1 MALHMNK
8 IVFVISLSF
17 FLISSEANTISHVSY
32 ISSTPDVSPVASPVI
47 PTETADVAAGNS
59 NGVSVKNL
67 VGSLMVSSITKTE
80 DFVNKVVEKRLA
92 QIVDAYKKDC
102 LETCKE
108 VYEDAVDAMK
118 ETLEDVNEGN
128 YYKAN
133 VDVSTMS
140 SNMETCNEC
149 VNAIYGQDPEFT
161 KFDNWAHAIIEDA
174 LTRITSVSS

>member
-1 MALHMNK
+1 MAFHMNK
-8 IVFVISLSF
+8 KFLVISLSF
-17 FLISSEANTISHVSY
+17 FLISSEANPISHVSY
-32 ISSTPDVSPVASPVI
+32 ISSTPDVSPVASP
-47 PTETADVAAGNS
+47 TETADVDASNS
-59 NGVSVKNL
+59 NGASVKNL
-67 VGSLMVSSITKTE
+67 VGSLMVSSISKTE

-92 QIVDAYKKDC
+92 RIVDAYKKDC

-133 VDVSTMS
+133 VDVSAMS
-140 SNMETCNEC
+140 SNMETCKEC

-161 KFDNWAHAIIEDA
+161 KFDNWAQAIIEDA